1 MFPRYQKN
9 SSRQV
14 ICGKKRDLSNNNRLT
29 LLFTI
34 ISFLTFILLHSALI
48 GQNYDRNLVNSI
60 VKKDSDV
67 SSDMHRISI
76 IQKKIDASQQR
87 IEQLKSTYENF
98 QPKRPY
104 IIVNTA
110 ANQIRVVK
118 DGQTIHR
125 GICSTGS
132 YILLKASG
140 QREWL
145 FKTPRGKFRV
155 TVKLKD
161 PWWYKPDW
169 AYVEEGLPIPSKESR
184 KRYQPNVLGDY
195 ALGFGSGYLIHGTL
209 YTRQLGLPVT
219 HGCVRLADEDMKLVF
234 DTLTHGSH
242 VYVY

>member
-1 MFPRYQKN
+1 MLPRKQRSSTRQTTCEKN
-9 SSRQV
+9 
-14 ICGKKRDLSNNNRLT
+14 RDLTIENRFSIF
-29 LLFTI
+29 FTVF
-34 ISFLTFILLHSALI
+34 SFLTLVSLNSDLF
-48 GQNYDRNLVNSI
+48 GQNYDRDIVNTI

-67 SSDMHRISI
+67 SSDKDQISI
-76 IQKKIDASQQR
+76 IQKKIEKSQQR
-87 IEQLKSTYENF
+87 IEQLKVTYKNF

-110 ANQIRVVK
+110 ANQIRLVK

-125 GICSTGS
+125 SICSTGS

-155 TVKLKD
+155 TVKLKE

-184 KRYQPNVLGDY
+184 KRYQPGVLGDY

-209 YTRQLGLPVT
+209 YTRLLGLPVT